1 MAGGGIGEGTGD
13 GARGSAGDVAAFIGD
28 SARGNGFPETGDALM
43 LRDGGDGFLEKGD
56 LFKLRDGG
64 DGFLEKG
71 DLFKLRDGG
80 DGFLE
85 KGDLFK
91 LLDSFDDRGRRI
103 IDLLPA
109 YDGYKILS
117 ISSPTSI
124 ISFFV

>member
-1 MAGGGIGEGTGD
+1 MAGGGLGEGTGD

-28 SARGNGFPETGDALM
+28 SARGDGFLENAKLRGDGFPETGDALM

-56 LFKLRDGG
+56 LFKLRD
-64 DGFLEKG
+64 
-71 DLFKLRDGG
+71 
-80 DGFLE
+80 
-85 KGDLFK
+85 
-91 LLDSFDDRGRRI
+91 SFDDRGRRI
-103 IDLLPA
+103 LDLLPA